1 MTASGPFLPLR
12 YLKGVGPKRAEAL
25 AADGFATGW
34 DLLSHLPFRY
44 EDRRE
49 VVPIASLR
57 EPGRSYAV
65 RGRITALDWRQA
77 RRRNLFILK
86 LLVADESGFIP
97 VTFFNQRWLL
107 DVFQEGMTL
116 FLYGKLTA
124 RREWSLDNP
133 RWELAAAPKGETG
146 RVVPVY
152 PSKGGLNS
160 RQLGLLIGQVL
171 DRCPSPLPD
180 PLPADLA
187 AAEGLPPLEKALR
200 DLHRPE
206 ALEAHEAGRQRL
218 IFDEL
223 FTYELAL
230 LLARRKRDL
239 ASAGPRIDLTDAVRT
254 RVRELLPFKLTEGQK
269 EAVRDIV
276 HDMASGRPMRRLLHG
291 DVGCGKTIVAAVA
304 AVAAVENGHQA
315 AFMTPT
321 AVLAEQHYAR
331 LAALFARSGYTV
343 RLLTSGT
350 PAAERRAV
358 LAGLADGSVHLTV
371 GTHALLEDPVVFRSL
386 GLAVVDEEHR
396 FGVRQ
401 RLRLRSKGDS
411 PHYLVMTATPIPRT
425 LTLTLY
431 GDLDVTAITQMP
443 PGRTKV
449 KTLLRPEAKRSEALA
464 FIRKEAAA
472 GRQAFLVYPLIEES
486 ENFDA
491 RALKAHYDAVAAAL
505 PSVPVAMLH
514 GRLPYRDKE
523 AVMRRFAA
531 GGIGTLV
538 ATTVVEVGVDVPNAT
553 VMLVESAE
561 RFGLAQLHQLRG
573 RVGRSSHPSYCILLH
588 GAEAS
593 EESLHRLRMFER
605 IHDGFALAEEDW
617 ALRGPGD
624 LLGLRQWGLPR
635 FRAADLF
642 RDRPVLERARQA
654 AARRLGDRPLQECE
668 ALARALYRYWTF
680 EEAPA

>member
-1 MTASGPFLPLR
+1 MTAAGPFLPLR

-25 AADGFATGW
+25 AADGCATGW

-65 RGRITALDWRQA
+65 RGRVTAIDWRQA

-107 DVFQEGMTL
+107 DVFEEGMTL

-152 PSKGGLNS
+152 PAAGGLNS

-206 ALEAHEAGRQRL
+206 TLEAHEAGRRRL

-239 ASAGPRIDLTDAVRT
+239 ASAGPRVDLTDAVRA
-254 RVRELLPFKLTEGQK
+254 RVREVLPFNLTDGQK
-269 EAVRDIV
+269 EAVRAIV

-315 AFMTPT
+315 AFMAPT

-331 LAALFARSGYTV
+331 LAALFARSGYAV

-350 PAAERRAV
+350 PAAERRAA
-358 LAGLADGSVHLTV
+358 LAGLADGSVHLAV
-371 GTHALLEDPVVFRSL
+371 GTHALLEDPVDFRSL

-401 RLRLRSKGDS
+401 RLALRAKGAS

-431 GDLDVTAITQMP
+431 GDLEVSAIREMP

-449 KTLLRPEAKRSEALA
+449 KTVLRPEGKRPEVLA
-464 FIRKEAAA
+464 FVRERIAA
-472 GRQAFLVYPLIEES
+472 GRQAFVVYPLIEES
-486 ENFDA
+486 ENFEA
-491 RALKAHYDAVAAAL
+491 RALTAHYDAVAAAL
-505 PSVPVAMLH
+505 PEVPVEMLH
-514 GRLPYRDKE
+514 GRLPYREKE

-531 GGIGTLV
+531 GATGAIV
-538 ATTVVEVGVDVPNAT
+538 ATTVVEVGVDVPNAA

-573 RVGRSSHPSYCILLH
+573 RVGRSSHKSYCVLLH

-593 EESLHRLRMFER
+593 EESLQRLQLFEKTD
-605 IHDGFALAEEDW
+605 DGFALAEEDW
-617 ALRGPGD
+617 RFRGPGD

-642 RDRPVLERARQA
+642 RDRPVLERARKA

-668 ALARALYRYWTF
+668 ALARALYDYWTF